1 MKLEQI
7 LDKECETKIGK
18 VLDFLYEKLAD
29 DTIPFEEAD
38 KLSEDVVVIT
48 RLTNDFWQKL
58 QTDRDDAKEQLLI
71 LLSCDDG
78 TDTGIQNDIRD
89 LRTELKS
96 YEKMLLNKKAIQL
109 EALDVFN
116 LRLKEFEIKD

>member
-7 LDKECETKIGK
+7 LDKECEAKIGK
-18 VLDFLYEKLAD
+18 VLDFLYERLAD

-58 QTDRDDAKEQLLI
+58 QTDRDDTKEQLLI
-71 LLSCDDG
+71 LLSCDG
-78 TDTGIQNDIRD
+78 DTGIQNDIRD

-116 LRLKEFEIKD
+116 LRLKEFENKD

>member
-7 LDKECETKIGK
+7 LDKECEAKIDK
-18 VLDFLYEKLAD
+18 VLDFLYERLAD

-58 QTDRDDAKEQLLI
+58 QTDRDDTKEQLLI

-78 TDTGIQNDIRD
+78 DTGIQNDIRD

-116 LRLKEFEIKD
+116 LRLKEFENKD